1 MGRNATEITEQ
12 AENAGATTEQNA
24 TENAAEKVTEKVT
37 VRKLTEKDALDR
49 RLEKDRLDEIIGKN
63 IRLERESRRLSRDE
77 LAEMMDLTSSHMG
90 LIERGERGATAVTLS
105 KLARAFGVPIDNL
118 FANPRKS
125 GLSVK
130 EDRDDTSS
138 ANRKKVQS
146 LLTCL
151 DDIELE
157 FIIHAIK
164 GLIAMS
170 HNISAR
176 E

>member
-1 MGRNATEITEQ
+1 M
-12 AENAGATTEQNA
+12 
-24 TENAAEKVTEKVT
+24 
-37 VRKLTEKDALDR
+37 DR

-105 KLARAFGVPIDNL
+105 KLSKAFDIPIDHL
-118 FANPRKS
+118 FTSPKPG
-125 GLSVK
+125 GLSVRE
-130 EDRDDTSS
+130 EDDALPQ

-146 LLTCL
+146 LMTCL
-151 DDIELE
+151 NETELE
-157 FIIHAIK
+157 FVVHTIK
-164 GLIAMS
+164 GVIAMN
-170 HNISAR
+170 HTLGAK

>member
-1 MGRNATEITEQ
+1 M
-12 AENAGATTEQNA
+12 
-24 TENAAEKVTEKVT
+24 
-37 VRKLTEKDALDR
+37 DR

-105 KLARAFGVPIDNL
+105 KLSKAFDIPIDNL
-118 FANPRKS
+118 FTNPKPG

-130 EDRDDTSS
+130 EDKDAMPQ

-146 LLTCL
+146 LMTCL
-151 DDIELE
+151 NETELE
-157 FIIHAIK
+157 FVVHTIK
-164 GLIAMS
+164 GVIAMNHS
-170 HNISAR
+170 LGVK

>member
-1 MGRNATEITEQ
+1 M
-12 AENAGATTEQNA
+12 
-24 TENAAEKVTEKVT
+24 
-37 VRKLTEKDALDR
+37 DR

-105 KLARAFGVPIDNL
+105 KLSKAFDIPIDHL
-118 FANPRKS
+118 FTSPKPG

-130 EDRDDTSS
+130 EDTDVPSP
-138 ANRKKVQS
+138 NRKKVQS
-146 LLTCL
+146 LMTCL
-151 DDIELE
+151 NETELE
-157 FIIHAIK
+157 FVVHTIK
-164 GLIAMS
+164 GVIAMN
-170 HNISAR
+170 HTLGAK